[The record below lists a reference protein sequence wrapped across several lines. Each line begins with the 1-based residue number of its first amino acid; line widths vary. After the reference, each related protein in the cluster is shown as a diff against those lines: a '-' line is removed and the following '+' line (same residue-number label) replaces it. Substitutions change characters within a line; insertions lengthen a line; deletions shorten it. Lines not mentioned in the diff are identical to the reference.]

1 LDFAVVIQYLSLRLT
16 RIKEFY
22 QKKNKTR
29 VLISGVLIIALFAY
43 LKPQEF
49 ADLWLTPDQQGQL
62 LFQLGDYQQAAEHF
76 ESTRW
81 LAYSLY
87 GAENFDQAATIYD
100 QFDNTQAQ
108 LSRANALAHARRYI
122 KARNIYQELLSKDST
137 NPAALHNT
145 KIVQKIIDET
155 NLLSESQQAEE
166 GESSKEL
173 GDAPQTGDGGQKKE
187 GRKQVV
193 EQLDAGQLL
202 LDPALNDM
210 WLRQVQK
217 DPALFLANK
226 FQIQDEK
233 SKESMELSKQ

>member
-1 LDFAVVIQYLSLRLT
+1 MVIQYLSLRLT

-22 QKKNKTR
+22 QKSKTR
-29 VLISGVLIIALFAY
+29 VLISGFLIIALLAY

-87 GAENFDQAATIYD
+87 GAENFDQAATLYD
-100 QFDNTQAQ
+100 QFDNNQAQ

-122 KARNIYQELLSKDST
+122 KARNIYLELLSKDST
-137 NPAALHNT
+137 NPVALHNI

-226 FQIQDEK
+226 FQIQNEK
-233 SKESMELSKQ
+233 FKESMESSKE